1 MKQQHCKYCNRPM
14 AVSYLEYR
22 SNAYCNQCF
31 DERAASKP
39 MPKNILNTFQF
50 MGDII
55 PISTAK
61 STKGTR

>member
-1 MKQQHCKYCNRPM
+1 M

-39 MPKNILNTFQF
+39 IPKSTLNTFQF

-55 PISTAK
+55 PISKAK

>member
-1 MKQQHCKYCNRPM
+1 MKQQFCKYCKRPM

-31 DERAASKP
+31 DERADNKL
-39 MPKNILNTFQF
+39 PKNKLNTFQF

-55 PISTAK
+55 AISKRK
-61 STKGTR
+61 SENEK

>member
-1 MKQQHCKYCNRPM
+1 M

-31 DERAASKP
+31 DERADNKL
-39 MPKNILNTFQF
+39 PKNKLNTFQF

-55 PISTAK
+55 AISKRK
-61 STKGTR
+61 SENEK